1 MPEPEVDDQ
10 KQVVKLKSSGPEKW
24 LPAVEINGEGIF
36 IEFNRATMNEWLTNS
51 RVAERS
57 KNMKAAMRNLQE
69 QFMQRNI
76 KTEFSKFEKY
86 KDAIPHGGCVL

>member
-1 MPEPEVDDQ
+1 
-10 KQVVKLKSSGPEKW
+10 
-24 LPAVEINGEGIF
+24 
-36 IEFNRATMNEWLTNS
+36 MNEWLTNS

-57 KNMKAAMRNLQE
+57 KKNMKAAMRNLQE

>member
-1 MPEPEVDDQ
+1 M
-10 KQVVKLKSSGPEKW
+10 SG
-24 LPAVEINGEGIF
+24 LLTA
-36 IEFNRATMNEWLTNS
+36 EWQNVL
-51 RVAERS
+51 

>member
-1 MPEPEVDDQ
+1 M
-10 KQVVKLKSSGPEKW
+10 SG
-24 LPAVEINGEGIF
+24 LLTA
-36 IEFNRATMNEWLTNS
+36 EWQNVL
-51 RVAERS
+51 

-76 KTEFSKFEKY
+76 KTEFSNFEKY

>member
-1 MPEPEVDDQ
+1 M
-10 KQVVKLKSSGPEKW
+10 SG
-24 LPAVEINGEGIF
+24 LLTA
-36 IEFNRATMNEWLTNS
+36 EWQNVLN
-51 RVAERS
+51 
-57 KNMKAAMRNLQE
+57 NMKAAMRNLQE

>member
-10 KQVVKLKSSGPEKW
+10 KQVVKLKSSGPEKKW

-57 KNMKAAMRNLQE
+57 KK
-69 QFMQRNI
+69 I
-76 KTEFSKFEKY
+76 
-86 KDAIPHGGCVL
+86 